1 MWEKGTGF
9 TFRPPFLWRS
19 SFIWVCCS
27 ACDDLRP
34 FLLML
39 STGNKTSSHSVLLS
53 SISLFT
59 FFISIFF
66 ISLSAGSVRQEQKR
80 RWLRTWRYSFSQV
93 YIQKDYI
100 FHNCCS
106 GSFSVV
112 FSFLFF
118 YIYLSSWT
126 VYCQP
131 FTHQFENI
139 LLIIDKLQQYQ
150 YNICLYSRFK
160 DNFVVN
166 FFFKFQIWMKKE
178 TKKYLVML
186 YSLLLFYVLACTFK
200 KWNINIQMFQNYI
213 YKNSI

>member
-19 SFIWVCCS
+19 LFIWVCCS

-39 STGNKTSSHSVLLS
+39 STGNKPSSHSVLLS
-53 SISLFT
+53 SISLF
-59 FFISIFF
+59 IF
-66 ISLSAGSVRQEQKR
+66 SLSLYLQDQSDKSKSDDDWGHEDIVFHR
-80 RWLRTWRYSFSQV
+80 

-106 GSFSVV
+106 GSYSVV
-112 FSFLFF
+112 FFL

-126 VYCQP
+126 VYCHP
-131 FTHQFENI
+131 FTHQLENI

-150 YNICLYSRFK
+150 YHICLYSRFK
-160 DNFVVN
+160 DNFVVKKN
-166 FFFKFQIWMKKE
+166 FKFQIWMKKE
-178 TKKYLVML
+178 KKKIWSCYTHFCFL
-186 YSLLLFYVLACTFK
+186 CTCLHF
-200 KWNINIQMFQNYI
+200 
-213 YKNSI
+213 